1 MTGNATLHVMSTSTA
16 IPEPLPDQ
24 IEPVDGPGL
33 AALPS
38 LLPEAPPLSGLAER
52 LSAASRLAFR
62 YGNRALMV
70 PLHRAG
76 LSAWL
81 GNPVTGCQLLL
92 TTRGRKSGLP
102 RHTPLGYCIAD
113 GSAWVMAGYGTSTL
127 WYRNLLADPR
137 VEVLL
142 PGRPPLAATAEE
154 VTDEQTRR
162 RIIPALARSMPLPGA
177 MIGCLPTTAPDERI
191 LEQTAWV
198 PLIAIRPP
206 SGALI
211 AGPDD
216 PGGHGWIWRQA
227 IATATTLVVAGALRG
242 RRRGRPDEPV
252 GT

>member
-1 MTGNATLHVMSTSTA
+1 MSTSTA
-16 IPEPLPDQ
+16 ISEPLPGQ
-24 IEPVDGPGL
+24 IEPAGTTGL
-33 AALPS
+33 AAPPSLLPEAPPS
-38 LLPEAPPLSGLAER
+38 LLPEAPPLSGLTER
-52 LSAASRLAFR
+52 LTSASHFAFR
-62 YGNRALMV
+62 HGNRLLIV

-102 RHTPLGYCIAD
+102 RPTPLGYCVAD

-154 VTDEQTRR
+154 ATDEETRR
-162 RIIPALARSMPLPGA
+162 RIIPALVRSMPLPGA
-177 MIGCLPTTAPDERI
+177 MIGCLPTSAPDERI
-191 LEQTAWV
+191 LELTAWV
-198 PLIAIRPP
+198 PLIGIRPLSSP
-206 SGALI
+206 LV

-227 IATATTLVVAGALRG
+227 IATMLTLVAARALRG
-242 RRRGRPDEPV
+242 LRRGRPDDRV